1 MRELS
6 ETAVNTALAGPTEA
20 SVSRCRPR
28 RDAEEGPEQLAL
40 PSPSAPKAISTPRAR
55 ARVIPAP
62 EQAARAY
69 IARRTKPSVVPG
81 HVKLTFT
88 FLWLKRRH
96 SLVILLGLLVGGV
109 LVGCAMSPAER
120 QAAEQASAAR
130 DAERANRGGGGP

>member
-20 SVSRCRPR
+20 SVSRRRPR

-40 PSPSAPKAISTPRAR
+40 PSPSAPKTISTPRAR

-69 IARRTKPSVVPG
+69 IARRAKPSVVPG

-88 FLWLKRRH
+88 FDMPRELAERLSAQAIRKGVN
-96 SLVILLGLLVGGV
+96 LEAVIL
-109 LVGCAMSPAER
+109 ER
-120 QAAEQASAAR
+120 LAQ
-130 DAERANRGGGGP
+130 